1 MITCMIMQ
9 KTEAGLQTSTAC
21 NFEGGTDMSQQYIW
35 PKDKAKDQANKTMQ
49 AVITVFCARF

>member
-1 MITCMIMQ
+1 MIMQ